1 MEKKQLKKNET
12 AIETRE
18 IDLLPEVIYSKEEK
32 KFLDAIVS
40 AIKKDIEINGE
51 HHIQS

>member
-1 MEKKQLKKNET
+1 MEEKQLKKNET

-40 AIKKDIEINGE
+40 AIKEDIEINGKLYF
-51 HHIQS
+51 QS